1 MQDTRK
7 EDITKSI
14 ERFKKVIEAA
24 KEEAKKIEEEK
35 ETSGQS
41 PR

>member
-1 MQDTRK
+1 MPDTRK

-24 KEEAKKIEEEK
+24 KEEAKKIEEER
-35 ETSGQS
+35 TSSGQS

>member
-1 MQDTRK
+1 MPDTRIV
-7 EDITKSI
+7 DITKSI

-24 KEEAKKIEEEK
+24 KEEAKKIEEERNS
-35 ETSGQS
+35 SGQS

>member
-1 MQDTRK
+1 MPDTRK

-24 KEEAKKIEEEK
+24 KEEAKNIEEEK
-35 ETSGQS
+35 KSSGQS
-41 PR
+41 LR

>member
-1 MQDTRK
+1 MPDTRIV
-7 EDITKSI
+7 DITKSI

-24 KEEAKKIEEEK
+24 KEEAKKIEEERK
-35 ETSGQS
+35 TSGQS

>member
-1 MQDTRK
+1 MPDTRK

-24 KEEAKKIEEEK
+24 KEEAKKIEEERNS
-35 ETSGQS
+35 TDQS
-41 PR
+41 HR